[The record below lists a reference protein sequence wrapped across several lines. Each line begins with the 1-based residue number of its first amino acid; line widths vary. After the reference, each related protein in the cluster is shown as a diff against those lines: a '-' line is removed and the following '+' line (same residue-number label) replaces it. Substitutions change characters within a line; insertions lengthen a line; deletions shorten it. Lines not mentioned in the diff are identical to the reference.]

1 MVEEG
6 KEIINIYEINKNK
19 KINKKKILIILII
32 ILIILMLIETLIYTI
47 DYMKKYKTYKQY
59 ESKLQQLQQ
68 ESNQTQEQI
77 NKKIEQ
83 IKKERL
89 PNLTQKGFE
98 NISNIYKSD
107 NKRVFITFDDGP
119 STITS
124 QILDILKQQNIK
136 VTFFVLGSRVE
147 AMPETVKRMY
157 QEGHYI
163 ANHGYSH
170 VYSQIYSSP
179 QAVLDEFNKC
189 NEAVK
194 QAINQTEY
202 NSHLFRFPGGLAGG
216 KYADIKIQAKELLNQ
231 NNIVNVDWNALIGD
245 SEKSDA
251 SVEFLLQRLQET
263 SSNKNSVVLLMHD
276 AQTKATTL
284 EALPQII
291 QYYKDQGYEF
301 KNFYDII
308 K

>member
-1 MVEEG
+1 MVDEG

-19 KINKKKILIILII
+19 KINKKKVLIILII

-231 NNIVNVDWNALIGD
+231 NNIVNVDWNALI
-245 SEKSDA
+245 E
-251 SVEFLLQRLQET
+251 
-263 SSNKNSVVLLMHD
+263 N
-276 AQTKATTL
+276 
-284 EALPQII
+284 
-291 QYYKDQGYEF
+291 
-301 KNFYDII
+301 
-308 K
+308 